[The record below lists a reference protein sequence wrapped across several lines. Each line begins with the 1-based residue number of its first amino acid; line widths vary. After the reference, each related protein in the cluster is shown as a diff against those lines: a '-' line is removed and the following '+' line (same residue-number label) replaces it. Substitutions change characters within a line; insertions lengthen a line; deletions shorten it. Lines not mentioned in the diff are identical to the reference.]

1 MRLLHSGHDP
11 LGQGLPR
18 GVPRGERGRDPRG
31 ARRESLPLHWLPENH
46 RGRRHRGPRALRR
59 EDNTMSTGPR
69 VVGQRLPRLDAPG
82 KVTGTAV
89 YAADF
94 ALPGMLHGKVLRS
107 REAHARLLGVDAAR
121 ARTLPGVRAVIT
133 AADVPDVRYGGALK
147 DETVFARD
155 KVRYVG
161 QPVAAVAAT
170 TREAAEAALTA
181 IDVAYEPLPAVFD
194 VEAALAPGAPLIHE
208 AWPTYVH
215 GDSDPPPRGQ
225 RVQPRAHRGRRR
237 GARIRR

>member
-18 GVPRGERGRDPRG
+18 RVPRGERGRDPLG
-31 ARRESLPLHWLPENH
+31 ARRESLPLHWIPATH
-46 RGRRHRGPRALRR
+46 RGRRHSGPRALRR
-59 EDNTMSTGPR
+59 ADNTMSTGPR

-121 ARTLPGVRAVIT
+121 ARTLPGVRARSEEHTSELQSHGLIS
-133 AADVPDVRYGGALK
+133 Y
-147 DETVFARD
+147 
-155 KVRYVG
+155 
-161 QPVAAVAAT
+161 
-170 TREAAEAALTA
+170 
-181 IDVAYEPLPAVFD
+181 AVFC
-194 VEAALAPGAPLIHE
+194 LKK
-208 AWPTYVH
+208 
-215 GDSDPPPRGQ
+215 
-225 RVQPRAHRGRRR
+225 
-237 GARIRR
+237 

>member
-31 ARRESLPLHWLPENH
+31 ARRESLPLHRLPENH

-69 VVGQRLPRLDAPG
+69 VVGQRLPRMDAPG

-94 ALPGMLHGKVLRS
+94 ALPGMLYGRVLRS
-107 REAHARLLGVDAAR
+107 REPHARLVRIDTSRAAR
-121 ARTLPGVRAVIT
+121 LAGVRAVVT
-133 AADVPDVRYGGALK
+133 AADIPEVRYGGGVK
-147 DETVFARD
+147 DEQVFARD
-155 KVRYVG
+155 RIRFAG
-161 QPVAAVAAT
+161 QPLAAVAAASPDV
-170 TREAAEAALTA
+170 AAAALAA
-181 IDVAYEPLPAVFD
+181 IDVVCEPLPPVLD
-194 VEAALAPGAPLIHE
+194 V
-208 AWPTYVH
+208 
-215 GDSDPPPRGQ
+215 
-225 RVQPRAHRGRRR
+225 
-237 GARIRR
+237 